1 MTSKPSVTII
11 GAGVS
16 GLCTAL
22 ELTELGITDVT
33 VLEKAYIGAGSSSRS
48 VGAVETQYMEPLDI
62 ELRVKSKA
70 KFLELERDHG
80 LRFDRIGYLRLGH
93 SQEAAAAFER
103 SVQIQTELGI
113 TDASV
118 LEPSEI
124 SSRFPDIRVD
134 DLVAGLHGDSDGIV
148 DGHLYCTL
156 VGELAIEAGA
166 RIIQSCAVES
176 HEVLPDG
183 RHRLGTSKEEVVV
196 VSEFVVNAAGAWA
209 GELGGVLGTATPIL
223 PQRHEVVSIHLPEPL
238 AYVMPE
244 VMDYSPS
251 EGRDGLYFRHETDV
265 QLLGGLHA
273 EEVTTDVVD
282 PNDFF
287 EGVDQDFVEHFSEI
301 MPRRLPNFAEAGLG
315 KGWAGLYPVSPDG
328 QPQVGPYPE
337 NETIIAACGVGGYG
351 IQVSPIVGRMAAEW
365 IAHGEVRSVSGATAF
380 LPGRESI
387 TAGGEMSRNP

>member
-1 MTSKPSVTII
+1 MNAMPSVAII

-33 VLEKAYIGAGSSSRS
+33 VLEKSYIGAGSSSRS
-48 VGAVETQYMEPLDI
+48 VGAVETQYMQPLDI
-62 ELRVKSKA
+62 ELRVKSKE

-103 SVQIQTELGI
+103 SVEIQTELGI

-118 LEPSEI
+118 LDPAEI
-124 SSRFPDIRVD
+124 SRRFPDIRVD
-134 DLVAGLHGDSDGIV
+134 DLVAGLYGASDGIV

-156 VGELAIEAGA
+156 VGELATAAGVQ
-166 RIIQSCAVES
+166 IIQSCAVEG

-183 RHRLGTSKEEVVV
+183 RHRLSTSKEDVVT
-196 VSEFVVNAAGAWA
+196 EFLVNAAGAWA
-209 GELGGVLGTATPIL
+209 GELGGVLGAATPIL

-238 AYVMPE
+238 DYVMPE

-265 QLLGGLHA
+265 QLLGGLHT
-273 EEVTTDVVD
+273 EEVIADVVD
-282 PNDFF
+282 PNDYF
-287 EGVDQDFVEHFSEI
+287 EGVEQDFVEHFSEI
-301 MPRRLPNFAEAGLG
+301 MPRRLPNFDEAGLG

-337 NETIIAACGVGGYG
+337 DETIIAACGVGGYG

-365 IAHGEVRSVSGATAF
+365 IANGEVRSVDGATAF

-387 TAGGEMSRNP
+387 IAGGEMSRNP